1 MLLLSLPNSETAG
14 TCRINGRHAEYRVD
28 SDHLEFRYEGEEVW
42 DRRRILDAFQDGDL
56 IRYTYDNGSESEGP
70 YVVVRPQTAPQ
81 QNEEFYWLAINGAS
95 CAASSVPLRPTLQV
109 HPTPEQL
116 IGFRTRDEQLSVQ
129 QFLLSAPIDEVE
141 KFMREEMP
149 RKVHAG
155 EVLCIRPANPEPPTR
170 GDTLWELGD
179 FQGGDQ

>member
-1 MLLLSLPNSETAG
+1 MLMLTLPKSEPTG
-14 TCRINGRHAEYRVD
+14 TCRINGESAQYRV
-28 SDHLEFRYEGEEVW
+28 SQDHLEFRYEGQEAW

-56 IRYTYDNGSESEGP
+56 IRYTCDNGPESEGP

-81 QNEEFYWLAINGAS
+81 QDEEFYWLAINGAS

-155 EVLCIRPANPEPPTR
+155 EVLYIRPANPEPPTR
-170 GDTLWELGD
+170 GTTLWDLGD